1 MAWMI
6 RLRKARCRVHC
17 YSTENPDKVRRAVEN
32 LIKDTHFTVRAT
44 SLEGHYGDIIKVY
57 EYDILDE
64 NDVARLLRKIVK
76 AVGISSLGV
85 EEKSGAGG
93 RIHVRLS
100 KQKAYGGVVDVEEF
114 DPVKIEFTYEGDWR
128 EIFRW
133 QESTQTY
140 T

>member
-17 YSTENPDKVRRAVEN
+17 YSTEDPDKVKRAVEN
-32 LIKDTHFTVRAT
+32 LIKDTHFTVRTT

-76 AVGISSLGV
+76 AVGVSSLGV

-93 RIHVRLS
+93 GFML
-100 KQKAYGGVVDVEEF
+100 G
-114 DPVKIEFTYEGDWR
+114 
-128 EIFRW
+128 
-133 QESTQTY
+133 
-140 T
+140 